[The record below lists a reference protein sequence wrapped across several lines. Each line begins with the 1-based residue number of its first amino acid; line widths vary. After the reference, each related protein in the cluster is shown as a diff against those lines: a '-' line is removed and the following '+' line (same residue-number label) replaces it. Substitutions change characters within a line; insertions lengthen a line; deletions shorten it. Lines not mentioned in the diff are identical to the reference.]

1 MDKIYIINM
10 DKIYIKSLLQKI
22 IDKEFSNSTKRRI
35 NDYSD
40 RLNCA
45 CPFCGDSNRNNHAK
59 RGNLYFNRLVFIC
72 FNCDKKTTFDRMC
85 KEFNEQIDPDKKL
98 EMIEHLDSIVTY
110 TDYQNEFIDARFENL
125 IDLTDLEDS
134 INKNLTPFSDFKPIQ
149 VNGGIYKY
157 LIGRGIGPELHKNIY
172 QAKYW
177 KNEDESE
184 WVIVMLNRKDNKIL
198 GMQIRNLKEGKR
210 RTFKIYNYENILDWV
225 NMAKEEPKVI
235 DINELVVYNKLS
247 YYFNILNVNFDYMI
261 TVFEGYLDSLFYPNS
276 IGLVGVN
283 TDFRFLENG
292 GFDLQYFFDND
303 EAGFKKSEEKLK
315 EGYPVFLWR
324 KLFDDIVERKRVEDP
339 YTLLHRISK
348 VKDINKLCQ
357 LTPGAYKKL
366 NLPNFFSED
375 VMDIKWIPKFK
386 RKNKNDI
393 DTVDYNRKFEDFKKL

>member
-1 MDKIYIINM
+1 M

-22 IDKEFSNSTKRRI
+22 IDKEFTNSTKRRI

-45 CPFCGDSNRNNHAK
+45 CPFCGDSHRNNHAK

-85 KEFNEQIDPDKKL
+85 KDFNEQIDPDKKL

-157 LIGRGIGPELHKNIY
+157 LIGRGIAPELHKNIY

-198 GMQIRNLKEGKR
+198 GIQIRNLKEGKR
-210 RTFKIYNYENILDWV
+210 RTFKIYNYENILEWV

-261 TVFEGYLDSLFYPNS
+261 TVFEGYLDSLFYPNA

-386 RKNKNDI
+386 RRNKNDA
-393 DTVDYNRKFEDFKKL
+393 DSVDYNRKFEDFNKL

>member
-1 MDKIYIINM
+1 M

-22 IDKEFSNSTKRRI
+22 IDKEFNNSTKRRI

-45 CPFCGDSNRNNHAK
+45 CPFCGDSHRNNHAK

-85 KEFNEQIDPDKKL
+85 KDFNEQIDPDKKL
-98 EMIEHLDSIVTY
+98 EMIEHLDSIITY

-261 TVFEGYLDSLFYPNS
+261 TVFEGYLDSLFYPNA

-375 VMDIKWIPKFK
+375 LMDIKWIPKFK
-386 RKNKNDI
+386 RRNKNEI
-393 DTVDYNRKFEDFKKL
+393 NSVDYNRKFEDFKKL